1 MTFPYEVTV
10 PLLKDI
16 QSQAPDAICEL
27 RPRGVRST
35 LIVNRHAP
43 PFDNPDL
50 RRAMALTLDRRAFI
64 DVLSGGQ
71 GDIGAAM
78 LPPPEGLWRMPP
90 DRLKMLPGYDPDVQK
105 NRADA
110 RKIMQRLWYGADNP
124 LAGQGAGRK
133 NPL

>member
-27 RPRGVRST
+27 RPRGVSST
-35 LIVNRHAP
+35 LIVNRNAP

-71 GDIGAAM
+71 DDIGAAM
-78 LPPPEGLWRMPP
+78 LPPPRGLWGMPP
-90 DRLKMLPGYDPDVQK
+90 DRLKILPAYDPHLHN
-105 NRADA
+105 NRPDA
-110 RKIMQRLWYGADNP
+110 RNNIHRLAY
-124 LAGQGAGRK
+124 LAAT
-133 NPL
+133 PHP